1 MSRPDNFNDIMPTAI
16 LTAYPKTLTDIPYA
30 KEMMQ
35 YLSANIAIGSELIV
49 DRLAPE
55 IEARY
60 KLMNRLLKEQE
71 IGQILEFAAGY
82 STRGLTFANDGYT
95 YVELDLEEVSD
106 NKKAALRSFT
116 PIPPN
121 LHVVAGSA
129 LNPDDIS
136 KCEKHFDRQA
146 VAVIHEGLLRYLNFE
161 EKKKVAENARD
172 ILSYYGGVWI
182 TCDVTPRKFIANQ
195 DKNLAGFNTNL
206 SNLTN
211 RNNADWRF
219 DDIDHVRSF
228 LGKVGFDVE
237 VHDFNEVQ
245 DELLSPEKL
254 GLNKDETARLLDGA
268 IVAVMRLKERLD
280 KDAK

>member
-116 PIPPN
+116 PIPRN